1 MWTESGCF
9 LRILE
14 LDKLTFDCMIRIF
27 QQDATAVRK
36 IRDIDSFS
44 NTERTLWVDL
54 QNPTP
59 AEIKR
64 VEEKF
69 DVDFLSQQEQLE
81 IESSSRYIEEDDF
94 LIANSNFL
102 VPDEEHRYVT
112 VPVSFLLKD
121 DTLFTYRNADLK
133 AFAETVKRIK
143 SRRAV
148 FSDGAQILISI
159 FEFRIDSD
167 ADLIEMVSSEI
178 KAINRMLDLDATLD
192 REMLLNIN
200 DYQELTMS
208 IRENV
213 VDKQRVISSM
223 IRSDGWFNELEQ
235 QRLRTLI
242 KDINSLIEHTNFIFE
257 RLEFLQNTY
266 LGLIDLEQNRI
277 VKIFTVVSLIFL
289 PPTLLASIWGMNFE
303 KMPELTW
310 KWGYPVG
317 LAAIVL
323 SSLLTLWIFRRKN
336 WL

>member
-1 MWTESGCF
+1 
-9 LRILE
+9 
-14 LDKLTFDCMIRIF
+14 MIRIF
-27 QQDATAVRK
+27 QQDATSVRK

-59 AEIKR
+59 IEIKR

-102 VPDEEHRYVT
+102 VPDAEHRYVT

-133 AFAETVKRIK
+133 AFADTVKRIK
-143 SRRAV
+143 SRRAL
-148 FSDGAQILISI
+148 FNDGAQIMISI
-159 FEFRIDSD
+159 FESRIDSD
-167 ADLIEMVSSEI
+167 ADLIEMVSGEI
-178 KAINRMLDLDATLD
+178 KAINRMLDLDANLD

-223 IRSDGWFNELEQ
+223 IRSDGWFNEIEQ

-242 KDINSLIEHTNFIFE
+242 KDINSLIDHTNFIFE

-266 LGLIDLEQNRI
+266 LGLIDLEQNRV
-277 VKIFTVVSLIFL
+277 VKIFTVVSLVFL
-289 PPTLLASIWGMNFE
+289 PPTLLASIWGMNFDE
-303 KMPELTW
+303 MPEVHW
-310 KWGYPVG
+310 KYGYVFA
-317 LAAIVL
+317 LAMMVL
-323 SSLLTLWIFRRKN
+323 SSALTVWIFRRKN

>member
-1 MWTESGCF
+1 
-9 LRILE
+9 
-14 LDKLTFDCMIRIF
+14 MIRIF
-27 QQDATAVRK
+27 QQDETAVRK

-54 QNPTP
+54 QNPTSS
-59 AEIKR
+59 EIKS

-69 DVDFLSQQEQLE
+69 DVDFLSQQEQSE

-102 VPDEEHRYVT
+102 IPDAEQRYT
-112 VPVSFLLKD
+112 NVPVSFLLKD

-133 AFAETVKRIK
+133 SFADTVKRIK

-159 FEFRIDSD
+159 FESRIDYD
-167 ADLIEMVSSEI
+167 ADLIELVSGEI

-200 DYQELTMS
+200 DYQELTML

-213 VDKQRVISSM
+213 VDKQRVISAM

-242 KDINSLIEHTNFIFE
+242 KDINSLIDHTNFIFE

-277 VKIFTVVSLIFL
+277 VKIFTVVSLVFL
-289 PPTLLASIWGMNFE
+289 PPTLLASIWGMNFDE
-303 KMPELTW
+303 MPEIHWKYGYIFALTMM
-310 KWGYPVG
+310 
-317 LAAIVL
+317 VL
-323 SSLLTLWIFRRKN
+323 SSALTVWVFRRKN

>member
-1 MWTESGCF
+1 MANSANFAAES
-9 LRILE
+9 
-14 LDKLTFDCMIRIF
+14 TFPRNRRMIRIF
-27 QQDATAVRK
+27 QQDETAVRK

-44 NTERTLWVDL
+44 DTERTLWVDL

-59 AEIKR
+59 AEIAS

-81 IESSSRYIEEDDF
+81 IESSSRYIEEDEY

-102 VPDEEHRYVT
+102 VPDQEQRYVT

-121 DTLFTYRNADLK
+121 DTLFTYRNADIK
-133 AFAETVKRIK
+133 SFADTVKRIK
-143 SRRAV
+143 SRRTV
-148 FSDGAQILISI
+148 YNDGAQILISI
-159 FEFRIDSD
+159 FESRIDYD
-167 ADLIEMVSSEI
+167 ADLIELVSGEI
-178 KAINRMLDLDATLD
+178 KAINKLLDLDANLD

-223 IRSDGWFNELEQ
+223 IRSDGWFNEPEQ
-235 QRLRTLI
+235 GRLRTLI
-242 KDINSLIEHTNFIFE
+242 KDINSLIDHTNFIFE

-277 VKIFTVVSLIFL
+277 VKIFTVVSLVFL
-289 PPTLLASIWGMNFE
+289 PPTLLASIWGMNFDQ
-303 KMPELTW
+303 MPELHW
-310 KWGYPVG
+310 RFGYPVA
-317 LAAIVL
+317 LALIVL
-323 SSLLTLWIFRRKN
+323 SSLLTLYIFRRKK

>member
-1 MWTESGCF
+1 
-9 LRILE
+9 
-14 LDKLTFDCMIRIF
+14 MIRIF
-27 QQDATAVRK
+27 QQDETAVRK

-59 AEIKR
+59 SEIKS

-102 VPDEEHRYVT
+102 IPDAEQRYT
-112 VPVSFLLKD
+112 NVPVSFLLKD

-133 AFAETVKRIK
+133 SFADTVKRIK
-143 SRRAV
+143 SRRGL

-159 FEFRIDSD
+159 FESRIDYD
-167 ADLIEMVSSEI
+167 ADLIELVSGEI

-192 REMLLNIN
+192 KEMLLNIN
-200 DYQELTMS
+200 DYQELTML

-213 VDKQRVISSM
+213 VDKQRVISAM

-242 KDINSLIEHTNFIFE
+242 KDINSLIDHTNFIFE

-266 LGLIDLEQNRI
+266 LGLIDLEQNRV
-277 VKIFTVVSLIFL
+277 VKIFTVVSLVFL
-289 PPTLLASIWGMNFE
+289 PPTLLASIWGMNFDQ
-303 KMPELTW
+303 MPEIHWKYGYIFALTMM
-310 KWGYPVG
+310 
-317 LAAIVL
+317 VL
-323 SSLLTLWIFRRKN
+323 SSALTLWIFRRKN

>member
-1 MWTESGCF
+1 
-9 LRILE
+9 
-14 LDKLTFDCMIRIF
+14 MIRIF
-27 QQDATAVRK
+27 QEDETFVRK

-44 NTERTLWVDL
+44 DTERTLWVDL
-54 QNPTP
+54 QNPTA
-59 AEIKR
+59 AEIKS

-81 IESSSRYIEEDDF
+81 IESSSRYIEEDEF

-102 VPDEEHRYVT
+102 VPDAEQRYVT
-112 VPVSFLLKD
+112 VPVSFILKD

-133 AFAETVKRIK
+133 SFADTVKRIK
-143 SRRAV
+143 SRRAM
-148 FSDGAQILISI
+148 FKDGAQIMIYI
-159 FEFRIDSD
+159 FESRIDYD
-167 ADLIEMVSSEI
+167 ADLIELVSGEI
-178 KAINRMLDLDATLD
+178 KAINRLLDLDANLD

-223 IRSDGWFNELEQ
+223 IRSDGWFTDDEQ

-242 KDINSLIEHTNFIFE
+242 KDINSLIDHTNFIFE

-266 LGLIDLEQNRI
+266 LGLIDLEQNRV
-277 VKIFTVVSLIFL
+277 VKIFTVVSLVFL
-289 PPTLLASIWGMNFE
+289 PPTLLASIWGMNFAG
-303 KMPELTW
+303 MPELSW
-310 KWGYPVG
+310 SFGYPI
-317 LAAIVL
+317 AIGSMLL
-323 SSLLTLWIFRRKN
+323 SSLLTILIFRRKK

>member
-1 MWTESGCF
+1 
-9 LRILE
+9 
-14 LDKLTFDCMIRIF
+14 MIRIF
-27 QQDATAVRK
+27 QEDETFVRK

-44 NTERTLWVDL
+44 DTERTLWVDL

-59 AEIKR
+59 AEIKSI
-64 VEEKF
+64 EEKF

-102 VPDEEHRYVT
+102 VPDAEHRYVT
-112 VPVSFLLKD
+112 VPVSFILKD

-133 AFAETVKRIK
+133 SFADTVKRIK
-143 SRRAV
+143 SRRAM
-148 FSDGAQILISI
+148 FKDGAQIMIYI
-159 FEFRIDSD
+159 FESRIDYD
-167 ADLIEMVSSEI
+167 ADLIELVSGEI
-178 KAINRMLDLDATLD
+178 KAINRLLDLDANLD

-223 IRSDGWFNELEQ
+223 IRSDGWFTDDEQ

-242 KDINSLIEHTNFIFE
+242 KDINSLIDHTNFIFE

-266 LGLIDLEQNRI
+266 LGLIDLEQNRV
-277 VKIFTVVSLIFL
+277 VKIFTVVSLVFL
-289 PPTLLASIWGMNFE
+289 PPTLLASIWGMNFAG
-303 KMPELTW
+303 MPELNW
-310 KWGYPVG
+310 SFGYPI
-317 LAAIVL
+317 AIGSMLL
-323 SSLLTLWIFRRKN
+323 SSLLTILIFRRKK

>member
-1 MWTESGCF
+1 
-9 LRILE
+9 
-14 LDKLTFDCMIRIF
+14 MIRIF
-27 QQDATAVRK
+27 QQDETSVRK

-59 AEIKR
+59 AEIKS

-94 LIANSNFL
+94 MIANSNFL
-102 VPDEEHRYVT
+102 VPDQEQRYVT
-112 VPVSFLLKD
+112 VPVSFLLKN
-121 DTLFTYRNADLK
+121 DTLFTYRNADIK
-133 AFAETVKRIK
+133 SFADTVKRIK
-143 SRRAV
+143 SRRMV
-148 FSDGAQILISI
+148 YNDGAQILISI
-159 FEFRIDSD
+159 FESRIDYD
-167 ADLIEMVSSEI
+167 ADLIELVSGEI
-178 KAINRMLDLDATLD
+178 KAINKILDLDANLD

-223 IRSDGWFNELEQ
+223 IRSDGWFNETEQ
-235 QRLRTLI
+235 VRLRTLI
-242 KDINSLIEHTNFIFE
+242 KDINSLIDHTNFIFE

-266 LGLIDLEQNRI
+266 LGLIDLEQNRV
-277 VKIFTVVSLIFL
+277 VKIFTVVSLVFL
-289 PPTLLASIWGMNFE
+289 PPTLLASIWGMNFDE
-303 KMPELTW
+303 MPEIHW
-310 KWGYPVG
+310 KYGYVFA
-317 LAAIVL
+317 LAMMVL
-323 SSLLTLWIFRRKN
+323 SSSLTVWIFRRKN

>member
-1 MWTESGCF
+1 
-9 LRILE
+9 
-14 LDKLTFDCMIRIF
+14 MIRIF
-27 QQDATAVRK
+27 QEDETFVRK

-44 NTERTLWVDL
+44 DTERTLWVDL

-59 AEIKR
+59 AEIKS

-81 IESSSRYIEEDDF
+81 IESSSRYIEEDDL

-102 VPDEEHRYVT
+102 VPDAEHRYVT
-112 VPVSFLLKD
+112 VPVSFILKD

-133 AFAETVKRIK
+133 SFADTVKRIK
-143 SRRAV
+143 SRRAM
-148 FSDGAQILISI
+148 FKDGAQIMIYI
-159 FEFRIDSD
+159 FESRIDYD
-167 ADLIEMVSSEI
+167 ADLIELVSGEI
-178 KAINRMLDLDATLD
+178 KAINRLLDLDANLD

-223 IRSDGWFNELEQ
+223 IRSDGWFTDDEQ

-242 KDINSLIEHTNFIFE
+242 KDINSLIDHTNFIFE

-266 LGLIDLEQNRI
+266 LGLIDLEQNRV
-277 VKIFTVVSLIFL
+277 VKIFTVVSLVFL
-289 PPTLLASIWGMNFE
+289 PPTLLASIWGMNFAG
-303 KMPELTW
+303 MPELSW
-310 KWGYPVG
+310 SFGYPI
-317 LAAIVL
+317 AIGSMLL
-323 SSLLTLWIFRRKN
+323 SSLLTILIFRRKK

>member
-1 MWTESGCF
+1 
-9 LRILE
+9 
-14 LDKLTFDCMIRIF
+14 MIRIF
-27 QQDATAVRK
+27 QEDETFVRK

-44 NTERTLWVDL
+44 DTERTLWVDL
-54 QNPTP
+54 QNPTS
-59 AEIKR
+59 AEIKS

-102 VPDEEHRYVT
+102 VPDAEHRYVT
-112 VPVSFLLKD
+112 VPVSFILKD

-133 AFAETVKRIK
+133 SFADTVKRIK
-143 SRRAV
+143 SRRAM
-148 FSDGAQILISI
+148 FKDGAQIMIYI
-159 FEFRIDSD
+159 FESRIDYD
-167 ADLIEMVSSEI
+167 ADLIELVSGEI
-178 KAINRMLDLDATLD
+178 KAINRLLDLDANLD

-223 IRSDGWFNELEQ
+223 IRSDGWFTDDEQ

-242 KDINSLIEHTNFIFE
+242 KDINSLIDHTNFIFE

-266 LGLIDLEQNRI
+266 LGLIDLEQNRV
-277 VKIFTVVSLIFL
+277 VKIFTVVSLVFL
-289 PPTLLASIWGMNFE
+289 PPTLLASIWGMNFAG
-303 KMPELTW
+303 MPELSW
-310 KWGYPVG
+310 SFGYPI
-317 LAAIVL
+317 AIGSMLL
-323 SSLLTLWIFRRKN
+323 SSLLTILIFRRKK

>member
-1 MWTESGCF
+1 
-9 LRILE
+9 
-14 LDKLTFDCMIRIF
+14 MIRIF
-27 QQDATAVRK
+27 QLDETSVRK
-36 IRDIDSFS
+36 VRDIESFS

-54 QNPTP
+54 QNPSP
-59 AEIKR
+59 SEIKR
-64 VEEKF
+64 IEEKF

-102 VPDEEHRYVT
+102 IPDAEQRYVT
-112 VPVSFLLKD
+112 VPVSFILKD

-133 AFAETVKRIK
+133 SFADTVKRIK

-159 FEFRIDSD
+159 FESRIDYD

-213 VDKQRVISSM
+213 VDKQRVISAM
-223 IRSDGWFNELEQ
+223 IRSDGWFNEGEQ

-242 KDINSLIEHTNFIFE
+242 KDINSLIDHTNFIFE

-266 LGLIDLEQNRI
+266 LGLIDLEQNRV
-277 VKIFTVVSLIFL
+277 VKIFTVVSLVFM
-289 PPTLLASIWGMNFE
+289 PPTLLASIWGMNFDE
-303 KMPELTW
+303 MPEIHW
-310 KWGYPVG
+310 KYGYVF
-317 LAAIVL
+317 AIAMMVFA
-323 SSLLTLWIFRRKN
+323 SALTLWIFKRKN

>member
-1 MWTESGCF
+1 
-9 LRILE
+9 
-14 LDKLTFDCMIRIF
+14 MIRIF
-27 QQDATAVRK
+27 QEDETFVRK

-44 NTERTLWVDL
+44 DTERTLWVDL
-54 QNPTP
+54 QNPTA
-59 AEIKR
+59 AEIKS

-81 IESSSRYIEEDDF
+81 IESSSRYIEEDEF

-102 VPDEEHRYVT
+102 VPDAEQRYVT
-112 VPVSFLLKD
+112 VPVSFILKD

-133 AFAETVKRIK
+133 SFADTVKRIK
-143 SRRAV
+143 SRRAM
-148 FSDGAQILISI
+148 FKDGAQIMIYI
-159 FEFRIDSD
+159 FESRIDYD
-167 ADLIEMVSSEI
+167 ADLIELVSGEI
-178 KAINRMLDLDATLD
+178 KAINRLLDLDANLD

-223 IRSDGWFNELEQ
+223 IRSDGWFTDDEQ

-242 KDINSLIEHTNFIFE
+242 KDINSLIDHTNFIFE

-266 LGLIDLEQNRI
+266 LGLIDLEQNRV
-277 VKIFTVVSLIFL
+277 VKIFTVVSLVFL
-289 PPTLLASIWGMNFE
+289 PPTLLASIWGMNFAG
-303 KMPELTW
+303 MPELSW
-310 KWGYPVG
+310 SFGYPIAVG
-317 LAAIVL
+317 SMLL
-323 SSLLTLWIFRRKN
+323 SSLLTILIFRRKK

>member
-1 MWTESGCF
+1 
-9 LRILE
+9 
-14 LDKLTFDCMIRIF
+14 MIRIF
-27 QQDATAVRK
+27 QQDETFVRK

-44 NTERTLWVDL
+44 DTGRTLWVDL

-59 AEIKR
+59 AEIKSI
-64 VEEKF
+64 EEKF

-102 VPDEEHRYVT
+102 VPDQEQRYVT
-112 VPVSFLLKD
+112 VPVSFILKD

-133 AFAETVKRIK
+133 SFADTVKRIK
-143 SRRAV
+143 TRRAG
-148 FSDGAQILISI
+148 FKDGAQILIYI
-159 FEFRIDSD
+159 FESRIDYD
-167 ADLIEMVSSEI
+167 ADLVELLSGEI
-178 KAINRMLDLDATLD
+178 KAINRMLDLDANLD

-223 IRSDGWFNELEQ
+223 IRSDGWFTDEEQ

-242 KDINSLIEHTNFIFE
+242 KDINSLIDHTNFIFE

-266 LGLIDLEQNRI
+266 LGLIDLEQNRV
-277 VKIFTVVSLIFL
+277 VKIFTVVSLVFL
-289 PPTLLASIWGMNFE
+289 PPTLLASIWGMNFDS
-303 KMPELTW
+303 MPELHW
-310 KWGYPVG
+310 RFGYG
-317 LAAIVL
+317 FALTLMAL
-323 SSLLTLWIFRRKN
+323 SSALTVYIFRRKN

>member
-1 MWTESGCF
+1 
-9 LRILE
+9 
-14 LDKLTFDCMIRIF
+14 MIRIF
-27 QQDATAVRK
+27 QQDETSVRK

-44 NTERTLWVDL
+44 DTERTLWVDL

-59 AEIKR
+59 AEIKS

-94 LIANSNFL
+94 MIANSNFL
-102 VPDEEHRYVT
+102 VPDQDQRYVT

-133 AFAETVKRIK
+133 SFADTVKRIK
-143 SRRAV
+143 SRRAM
-148 FSDGAQILISI
+148 FSDGAQILIYI
-159 FEFRIDSD
+159 FESRIDYD
-167 ADLIEMVSSEI
+167 ADLVEMVSGEI
-178 KAINRMLDLDATLD
+178 KAINKMLDLDANLD

-213 VDKQRVISSM
+213 VDKQRVISAM
-223 IRSDGWFNELEQ
+223 IRSDGWFNEAEQ
-235 QRLRTLI
+235 IRLRTLI
-242 KDINSLIEHTNFIFE
+242 KDINSLIDHTNFIFE

-266 LGLIDLEQNRI
+266 LGLIDLEQNRV
-277 VKIFTVVSLIFL
+277 VKIFTVVSLVFL
-289 PPTLLASIWGMNFE
+289 PPTLLASIWGMNFDN
-303 KMPELTW
+303 MPELHLRF
-310 KWGYPVG
+310 GYPIA
-317 LAAIVL
+317 LALIVS
-323 SSLLTLWIFRRKN
+323 SSLLTLYIFRRKN

>member
-1 MWTESGCF
+1 
-9 LRILE
+9 
-14 LDKLTFDCMIRIF
+14 MIRIF
-27 QQDATAVRK
+27 QQDETAVRK

-44 NTERTLWVDL
+44 DTERTLWVDL

-59 AEIKR
+59 DEIKS

-81 IESSSRYIEEDDF
+81 IESSSRYIEEDDY

-102 VPDEEHRYVT
+102 VPDPEHRYVT
-112 VPVSFLLKD
+112 VPVSFILKD

-133 AFAETVKRIK
+133 SFADTVRKIK
-143 SRRAV
+143 SKRSV
-148 FSDGAQILISI
+148 FTDGGQILIAI
-159 FEFRIDSD
+159 FESRIDYD
-167 ADLIEMVSSEI
+167 ADLIEMVSGEI
-178 KAINRMLDLDATLD
+178 KAINRMLDLDANLD

-223 IRSDGWFNELEQ
+223 IRSDGWFTETEQ
-235 QRLRTLI
+235 GRLRTLI

-303 KMPELTW
+303 YMPELQW
-310 KWGYPVG
+310 KWGYPM
-317 LAAIVL
+317 AWASIVL
-323 SSLLTLWIFRRKN
+323 SSLLTLYIFRRRK

>member
-1 MWTESGCF
+1 
-9 LRILE
+9 
-14 LDKLTFDCMIRIF
+14 MIRIF
-27 QQDATAVRK
+27 QQDESSVRK
-36 IRDIDSFS
+36 VRDIDSFS
-44 NTERTLWVDL
+44 HSARTLWVDL

-59 AEIKR
+59 AEIKS

-102 VPDEEHRYVT
+102 VPDSEHRYAN

-121 DTLFTYRNADLK
+121 EMLFTYRNADLK
-133 AFAETVKRIK
+133 SFADTVKRIK
-143 SRRAV
+143 SKRAV
-148 FSDGAQILISI
+148 FSDGAQIMISI
-159 FEFRIDSD
+159 FESRIDYD
-167 ADLIEMVSSEI
+167 ADLIEMVSGEI
-178 KAINRMLDLDATLD
+178 KAINKMLDLDANLD
-192 REMLLNIN
+192 KEMLLNIN

-223 IRSDGWFNELEQ
+223 IRSDGWFNDLEQ

-242 KDINSLIEHTNFIFE
+242 KDINSLIDHTNFIFE

-266 LGLIDLEQNRI
+266 LGLIDLEQNRV
-277 VKIFTVVSLIFL
+277 VKIFTVVSLVFL
-289 PPTLLASIWGMNFE
+289 PPTLLASIWGMNFDL
-303 KMPELTW
+303 MPEMHW
-310 KWGYPVG
+310 KHGYLFA
-317 LAAIVL
+317 LAMMAL
-323 SSLLTLWIFRRKN
+323 SSALTVFIFRRKN

>member
-1 MWTESGCF
+1 
-9 LRILE
+9 
-14 LDKLTFDCMIRIF
+14 MIRIF
-27 QQDATAVRK
+27 QQDATSVRK

-59 AEIKR
+59 TEIKR

-102 VPDEEHRYVT
+102 VPDAEHRYVT

-133 AFAETVKRIK
+133 AFADTVKRIK
-143 SRRAV
+143 SRRAL
-148 FSDGAQILISI
+148 FNDGAQILISI
-159 FEFRIDSD
+159 FESRIDSD
-167 ADLIEMVSSEI
+167 ADLIEMVSGEI
-178 KAINRMLDLDATLD
+178 KAINRMLDLDANLD

-223 IRSDGWFNELEQ
+223 IRSDGWFNETEQ

-242 KDINSLIEHTNFIFE
+242 KDINSLIDHTNFIFE

-266 LGLIDLEQNRI
+266 LGLIDLEQNRV
-277 VKIFTVVSLIFL
+277 VKIFTVVSLVFL
-289 PPTLLASIWGMNFE
+289 PPTLLASIWGMNFDE
-303 KMPELTW
+303 MPEIHWKYGYVFALTMM
-310 KWGYPVG
+310 V
-317 LAAIVL
+317 LASA
-323 SSLLTLWIFRRKN
+323 LTVWIFRRKN

>member
-1 MWTESGCF
+1 
-9 LRILE
+9 
-14 LDKLTFDCMIRIF
+14 MIRIF
-27 QQDATAVRK
+27 QQDETAVRK

-44 NTERTLWVDL
+44 DTERTLWVDL

-59 AEIKR
+59 AEIKS

-69 DVDFLSQQEQLE
+69 DVDFLSQQEQQE
-81 IESSSRYIEEDDF
+81 IESSSRYIEEDEF

-102 VPDEEHRYVT
+102 VPDAEHRYVT

-133 AFAETVKRIK
+133 SFADTVKRIK

-148 FSDGAQILISI
+148 FSDGAQIMISI
-159 FEFRIDSD
+159 FESRIDYD
-167 ADLIEMVSSEI
+167 ADLIELVSGEI

-223 IRSDGWFNELEQ
+223 IRSDGWFNDLEQ

-242 KDINSLIEHTNFIFE
+242 KDINSLIDHTNFIFE

-266 LGLIDLEQNRI
+266 LGLIDLEQNRV
-277 VKIFTVVSLIFL
+277 VKIFTVVSLVFL
-289 PPTLLASIWGMNFE
+289 PPTLLASIWGMNFAG
-303 KMPELTW
+303 MPEVNWKYGYLFALAMMVGSSALT
-310 KWGYPVG
+310 V
-317 LAAIVL
+317 
-323 SSLLTLWIFRRKN
+323 WIFRRKN